1 MIFAMIFRLY
11 MGMYIHG
18 YITWKE
24 TFTNASNK
32 ALKDRKFKMKET

>member
-1 MIFAMIFRLY
+1 MWY

-18 YITWKE
+18 YTTWKE

-32 ALKDRKFKMKET
+32 ALKDRKFKMKEIDKCQ